1 MKIIFFNAK
10 SYDKIYF
17 DKYFAKNKYSVT
29 YIEERL
35 CEATVRLAEGYD
47 AVCIFVNDNA
57 GAGIIDTLV
66 GYGVKMILLRCA
78 GYNNVD
84 VKAAYKR
91 IRVLR
96 VPGYSPSSVAE
107 HALAL
112 LMSVGRKTHRAYT
125 RTRDYNFDI
134 SGFVSH
140 NLYGKTAGIIGTGK
154 IGAVMAD
161 ILSGIGMTV
170 LAYDKYPNKE
180 LKSVKYIT
188 VDELFK
194 KSDIISLHCPLTP
207 ETTHLINSKNIDKL
221 KDGVI
226 IINTS
231 RGAIIDTKAVIK
243 GLDSKKIAGLGLDVY
258 EEEEEYFYEDRSEEI
273 LDDKELVRLLSYPNV
288 LLTSHQAFLTHEA
301 LETIASD
308 TVDNIRACLSGKFM
322 PNEVCYQCES
332 KGKCDKREKGV
343 NCF

>member
-1 MKIIFFNAK
+1 MKVIFFNTK
-10 SYDKIYF
+10 SYDRLYF
-17 DKYFAKNKYSVT
+17 DKYLAKNKYSVT

-35 CEATVRLAEGYD
+35 SEETVRLCEGYD
-47 AVCIFVNDNA
+47 AVCIFVNDKA
-57 GAGIIDTLV
+57 GAGIIDTLAKF
-66 GYGVKMILLRCA
+66 GVKMILLRCA

-84 VKAAYKR
+84 VKSAYKR

-134 SGFVSH
+134 NGFVSH
-140 NLYGKTAGIIGTGK
+140 NLYGKTAGIVGTGK
-154 IGAVMAD
+154 IGAVMAN
-161 ILSGIGMTV
+161 ILAGIGMKV
-170 LAYDKYPNKE
+170 LAYDKFPDKT
-180 LKSVKYIT
+180 LKSVKY
-188 VDELFK
+188 VELDELFK
-194 KSDIISLHCPLTP
+194 KSDVISFHCPLTP
-207 ETTHLINSKNIDKL
+207 ETTHLVNSKSIAKL

-231 RGAIIDTKAVIK
+231 RGAIIDTTAVIK
-243 GLDSKKIAGLGLDVY
+243 GLDDKKIGGLGLDVY
-258 EEEEEYFYEDRSEEI
+258 EEEEEYFYEDWSEEI
-273 LDDKELVRLLSYPNV
+273 LDDKELARLLSYPNV

-308 TVDNIRACLSGKFM
+308 TVDNMKACLSGKFM
-322 PNEVCYQCES
+322 PNEVCYQCEN
-332 KGKCDKREKGV
+332 KGNCEKRKKGV